1 MSFAENAVVGPC
13 FRRASAL
20 DKLSE
25 KGYDKTMVNT
35 NGLILIQNNHY
46 NAK

>member
-13 FRRASAL
+13 FWRASAL